1 MTQEL
6 DRLTREDAIE
16 ALAIPPEALDRLES
30 TGWVSVDGNGTF
42 AVLELASAAIRYGL
56 ERANGANLKLV
67 QVGESLRDV
76 KPALERLAVLA
87 DRAELKGD
95 EHHRV
100 MVEVAAFFT
109 TFADVMNR
117 ATAALQ
123 ADEDGSAPDA

>member
-6 DRLTREDAIE
+6 DRLTRKDAIE
-16 ALAIPPEALDRLES
+16 ALAIPPEALERLES
-30 TGWVSVDGNGTF
+30 MGWVSADADGTF

-87 DRAELKGD
+87 DKADLKGD

-109 TFADVMNR
+109 TFAGVMNR

-123 ADEDGSAPDA
+123 ADEDGAAPDA